1 MTKRRRSAIANIM
14 FRHGMLVLFMLIAS
28 LTTAATLHASEFL
41 GATSI
46 ECSGYVHSEGDADQT
61 PGDADKATPHHHGNC
76 HGATALIP
84 ARDSASTLHAQLTLP
99 SFNPT
104 EAVLGRWSS
113 GPDLRPP
120 IA

>member
-14 FRHGMLVLFMLIAS
+14 FRHGILVLFMLIAS
-28 LTTAATLHASEFL
+28 LTTAAPLHASEFP

-84 ARDSASTLHAQLTLP
+84 ARDGASTLHAQLTLP

>member
-1 MTKRRRSAIANIM
+1 MVNMM
-14 FRHGMLVLFMLIAS
+14 FRHGLLVLYMLIVS
-28 LTTAATLHASEFL
+28 LTTAATLHASEFS

-46 ECSGYVHSEGDADQT
+46 DCSGYVHSEGDADQT
-61 PGDADKATPHHHGNC
+61 QGDADKATPHHHSNC
-76 HGATALIP
+76 HGAPAFIL
-84 ARDSASTLHAQLTLP
+84 ARDGALTLRAPLASP

-104 EAVLGRWSS
+104 KTAPDRWSS